1 MRNQIS
7 IVVEP
12 TLSLAR
18 DQVTK
23 LNEDL
28 GMGEI
33 ARLVSYEVTTFPASF
48 SNLFSDLFTVM

>member
-1 MRNQIS
+1 M
-7 IVVEP
+7 
-12 TLSLAR
+12 
-18 DQVTK
+18 TK

-48 SNLFSDLFTVM
+48 SNFFFDLFTVM